1 MLNRKRLCSKR
12 KENKTNQL
20 RIFNRGGGVIGVADY
35 AITPKNIAN
44 YAITQKKSANYATDP
59 KSQPYHLITKKL
71 SQFCRAAKKNHLILA
86 IFIFKNG
93 L

>member
-1 MLNRKRLCSKR
+1 MMKKGWLAL
-12 KENKTNQL
+12 QW
-20 RIFNRGGGVIGVADY
+20 VIGVADY
-35 AITPKNIAN
+35 AITPKKYSKLRH
-44 YAITQKKSANYATDP
+44 YAKKYSKLRHYAKKSANYATDP